1 MQLVPTAI
9 AGAFRIER
17 QPVADA
23 RGSFARTFCVD
34 AFAAAGIDFRIAQ
47 MNLSRNPHVHTLR
60 GLHGQ
65 QPLHEEAKLVQC
77 VRGRIFDVA
86 VDVRPDSPSRGR
98 WVGVE
103 LAGEGETSFYIPP
116 GCLHGFLTLEPDS
129 DVLYHMGTAFVAGV
143 GIGARFDDPAFGIA
157 WPAAPAV
164 ISDRDASYPD
174 FAI

>member
-1 MQLVPTAI
+1 MELVPTAI

-23 RGSFARTFCVD
+23 RGSFARTFCAD
-34 AFAAAGIDFRIAQ
+34 SFAAAGIDFRIAQ

-65 QPLHEEAKLVQC
+65 QPPHEEAKLVQC
-77 VRGRIFDVA
+77 VRGRIYDVA
-86 VDVRPDSPSRGR
+86 VDVRPGSPSRGC

-103 LAGEGETSFYIPP
+103 LAGAGETSFYIPP

-164 ISDRDASYPD
+164 ISDRDATYAD
-174 FAI
+174 FAL

>member
-1 MQLVPTAI
+1 MELVPTAI

-23 RGSFARTFCVD
+23 RGSFARTFCAD

-47 MNLSRNPHVHTLR
+47 MNLSRNPQVHTLR

-65 QPLHEEAKLVQC
+65 QPPYAESKLVQC

-86 VDVRPDSPSRGR
+86 VDVRPESPSRGR

-103 LAGEGETSFYIPP
+103 LSGDGDTSFYIPP

-129 DVLYHMGTAFVAGV
+129 DILYHMGSAFVAGV

-164 ISDRDASYPD
+164 ISDRDASYAD
-174 FAI
+174 FAL

>member
-1 MQLVPTAI
+1 MDFVPTAI

-17 QPVADA
+17 APVADA
-23 RGSFARTFCVD
+23 RGSFARTFCE
-34 AFAAAGIDFRIAQ
+34 AEFAAAGIDFRVVQ
-47 MNLSRNPHVHTLR
+47 MNLSRNPQRHTLR

-65 QPLHEEAKLVQC
+65 HPPHAEAKLVQC

-86 VDVRPDSPSRGR
+86 VDVRPGSPSFAR

-103 LAGEGETSFYIPP
+103 LAGDGDVSFYIPP

-143 GIGARFDDPAFGIA
+143 GSGARFDDPAFGIA

-164 ISDRDASYPD
+164 ISDRDAGYAD
-174 FAI
+174 FVL